1 MKKTIITLLLF
12 IIPMLSF
19 SQDSYNLTLGKG
31 IKFDDDEETFAM
43 QFNLRTQMLYEGFY
57 TPEQANYVDRI
68 LIRRARLKFQ
78 GYAVSQKLT
87 YKMELGLTN
96 RDHGGGD
103 IVETNNTA
111 NIILDAFI
119 KWNFYGNFILMA
131 GQGKLPGNRERVI
144 SSQALEFVDR
154 SYVNSRFNIDRDI
167 GIQLHYSFNVGN
179 MLFREQFSIS
189 QGEGRGV
196 VIKNDGGYDFTSRLE
211 WLPFGTFTNKGDYFE
226 ADLEREQ
233 SPKLSIGVSFDTNK
247 RAQRERGQLGD
258 FLGEP
263 TDLSTY
269 FIDGIFKYK
278 GHSILFEYC
287 NKIAPKGAIVEIDTT
302 DNDVSTSFYTGNGLN
317 IQYSYVFPN
326 NFHVAGRFTR
336 VIPKDELVFE
346 GSEPVLELGNPLNQY
361 TLGISK
367 FISGHTVKIQSDI
380 TYITQESIDNS
391 FLFRLQFEIGI

>member
-1 MKKTIITLLLF
+1 MKRIVITLSLF
-12 IIPMLSF
+12 SITLMTF

-31 IKFDDDEETFAM
+31 IKFEDDEKTFSM
-43 QFNLRTQMLYEGFY
+43 QFNTRMQMLYEGFY
-57 TPEQANYVDRI
+57 IPEQENYVDRF

-78 GYAVSQKLT
+78 GYAVTPKLT

-103 IVETNNTA
+103 IIETNNTA
-111 NIILDAFI
+111 NIILDAFV
-119 KWNFYGNFILMA
+119 KWNFHGNFTLMA

-167 GIQLHYSFNVGN
+167 GVQLHHYFDVGG
-179 MLFREQFSIS
+179 MLFREQVSIS
-189 QGEGRGV
+189 QGEGRGI
-196 VIKNDGGYDFTSRLE
+196 VIKNDGGYDFTGRLE
-211 WLPFGTFTNKGDYFE
+211 WLPMGKFTNKGDYFE

-233 SPKLSIGVSFDTNK
+233 TPKLSIGVSFDTNK
-247 RAQRERGQLGD
+247 RAQREQGQLGD
-258 FLGEP
+258 FMDEP

-278 GHSILFEYC
+278 GHSILFEYG
-287 NKIAPKGAIVEIDTT
+287 NKVAPKGAIVEIDTAN
-302 DNDVSTSFYTGNGLN
+302 NDVESSFYTGNGLN
-317 IQYSYVFPN
+317 VQYSYVFPS
-326 NFHVAGRFTR
+326 NFHIGGRFTR
-336 VIPKDELVFE
+336 VVPKNELVFE
-346 GSEPVLELGNPLNQY
+346 DSEPVLELGNPLDQY